1 MKTMRTEGRLA
12 RARAP
17 FPAAAR
23 PTPAGRGQGSGDCE
37 VGDGLKGP
45 GATSPSTNPS
55 VLPALPPPRG
65 GRARG
70 SGEGGPRAQRL
81 ATEAI
86 LAALLLAPSLAL
98 AQDASVATDASRPA
112 APAPARAA
120 GECVA
125 DPLPAD
131 HAPAIEVTVNPPNP
145 QVGDRVRVT
154 WTFRYRTHDRVEF
167 EPDAVALQQPAIELE
182 YAREQPERDRSVHG
196 ERDGRLRSEVTVAL
210 QPFRSG
216 DVVIRPMNARVN
228 TGDEIARV
236 CTPEVRFRVRSV
248 FGNTSHPQARD
259 ITRPEDV
266 RRDAL
271 TLRWISLGLDALF
284 VAVVAALSVAAW
296 LRRRPKV
303 VPPPP
308 PPRHPYFI
316 AREALEVLS
325 RGDLLARGLTKDY
338 YDAVSDVV
346 RRYLGG
352 VRGFDAIEMTT
363 DEILAHLRKHPLAGV
378 TQVEVENLLRECDL
392 VKFARYVP
400 AHEDS
405 DAILASAVSLV
416 ERGRPTMATAQEA
429 SRGGEP

>member
-1 MKTMRTEGRLA
+1 M
-12 RARAP
+12 
-17 FPAAAR
+17 
-23 PTPAGRGQGSGDCE
+23 
-37 VGDGLKGP
+37 V
-45 GATSPSTNPS
+45 
-55 VLPALPPPRG
+55 V
-65 GRARG
+65 
-70 SGEGGPRAQRL
+70 
-81 ATEAI
+81 
-86 LAALLLAPSLAL
+86 ALLLAPALAS
-98 AQDASVATDASRPA
+98 AQDAAVPADAAAARPA
-112 APAPARAA
+112 APAVARN

-131 HAPAIEVTVNPPNP
+131 HAPAIEVTLNPPNP

-154 WTFRYRTHDRVEF
+154 WTFRYRTRDRVEF
-167 EPDAVALQQPAIELE
+167 DPDAVALQQPGIELE

-196 ERDGRLRSEVTVAL
+196 ERDGRLRSEVVVAL
-210 QPFRSG
+210 QPFRAG
-216 DVVIRPMNARVN
+216 DVVIRPMSARVN

-248 FGNTSHPQARD
+248 FGNASHPQPRD

-271 TLRWISLGLDALF
+271 TMRYVALGLDALF
-284 VAVVAALSVAAW
+284 VAVVGALSTAAW

-316 AREALEVLS
+316 ARDALEILA

-338 YDAVSDVV
+338 YDAISDVV

-352 VRGFDAIEMTT
+352 VRAFDAIEMTT
-363 DEILAHLRKHPLAGV
+363 DEILAHLRKHPLPGV
-378 TQVEVENLLRECDL
+378 TSVEVENLLRECDL

-405 DAILASAVSLV
+405 DEILAAAVSLV
-416 ERGRPTMATAQEA
+416 ERGRPTMSTAQDA
-429 SRGGEP
+429 ARGGHP

>member
-1 MKTMRTEGRLA
+1 MKRHHTPGLA
-12 RARAP
+12 CLAAVL
-17 FPAAAR
+17 AAA
-23 PTPAGRGQGSGDCE
+23 P
-37 VGDGLKGP
+37 
-45 GATSPSTNPS
+45 
-55 VLPALPPPRG
+55 
-65 GRARG
+65 
-70 SGEGGPRAQRL
+70 
-81 ATEAI
+81 
-86 LAALLLAPSLAL
+86 AL
-98 AQDASVATDASRPA
+98 AQDAAVAVDAAAVADAARPA
-112 APAPARAA
+112 APAPASAR
-120 GECVA
+120 GGQCVA

-131 HAPAIEVTVNPPNP
+131 HAHAIEVTVNPPTP

-154 WTFRYRTHDRVEF
+154 WVFRYRAADRVEF
-167 EPDAVALQQPAIELE
+167 DPDAVALQQPGIELE

-196 ERDGRLRSEVTVAL
+196 ERDGRMRSEVVVAL
-210 QPFRSG
+210 QPFRAG
-216 DVVIRPMNARVN
+216 DVVIRPMSARVN
-228 TGDEIARV
+228 TGDEIARI

-248 FGNTSHPQARD
+248 FGNASHPQPRD

-271 TLRWISLGLDALF
+271 TLRQVALGLDALF
-284 VAVVAALSVAAW
+284 LAVVAALSVAAW

-316 AREALEVLS
+316 AREALEVLA

-363 DEILAHLRKHPLAGV
+363 DEILARLRRSPLPGV
-378 TQVEVENLLRECDL
+378 TFVEVENLLRECDL

-400 AHEDS
+400 AHEES
-405 DAILASAVSLV
+405 DEILAAARSLV
-416 ERGRPTMATAQEA
+416 ERGRPTMAAPQEP
-429 SRGGEP
+429 SRGGAP

>member
-1 MKTMRTEGRLA
+1 MSHLVKARLI
-12 RARAP
+12 
-17 FPAAAR
+17 
-23 PTPAGRGQGSGDCE
+23 T
-37 VGDGLKGP
+37 L
-45 GATSPSTNPS
+45 
-55 VLPALPPPRG
+55 
-65 GRARG
+65 
-70 SGEGGPRAQRL
+70 
-81 ATEAI
+81 
-86 LAALLLAPSLAL
+86 ALLLAPSLAH
-98 AQDASVATDASRPA
+98 AQDAAVAADAAAAARPS

-125 DPLPAD
+125 DPIPAD
-131 HAPAIEVTVNPPNP
+131 HAPAVEVTVNPPNP

-154 WTFRYRTHDRVEF
+154 WVFRYRTHDRVEF
-167 EPDAVALQQPAIELE
+167 TPDAVALQQPAIELE

-196 ERDGRLRSEVTVAL
+196 ERDGRLRSEVVVAL
-210 QPFRSG
+210 QPFRAG

-228 TGDEIARV
+228 TGDEIARI

-248 FGNTSHPQARD
+248 FGNTSHPQPRD

-271 TLRWISLGLDALF
+271 TLRQVALGLDALF
-284 VAVVAALSVAAW
+284 VAVVAALSIAGW

-316 AREALEVLS
+316 ARDALEVLA

-338 YDAVSDVV
+338 YDAISDVV

-352 VRGFDAIEMTT
+352 VRAFDAIEMTT
-363 DEILAHLRKHPLAGV
+363 DEILAHLRKHPLPGV
-378 TQVEVENLLRECDL
+378 TFVEVERLLRECDL

-405 DAILASAVSLV
+405 DEILAAAISLV
-416 ERGRPTMATAQEA
+416 ERGRPTMTTQHEA
-429 SRGGEP
+429 ARGGAP

>member
-1 MKTMRTEGRLA
+1 MATPA
-12 RARAP
+12 RR
-17 FPAAAR
+17 AAA
-23 PTPAGRGQGSGDCE
+23 GR
-37 VGDGLKGP
+37 
-45 GATSPSTNPS
+45 
-55 VLPALPPPRG
+55 
-65 GRARG
+65 RA
-70 SGEGGPRAQRL
+70 
-81 ATEAI
+81 
-86 LAALLLAPSLAL
+86 AAVAAV
-98 AQDASVATDASRPA
+98 DAAVDAAVAADAARPA
-112 APAPARAA
+112 APAAARN

-125 DPLPAD
+125 DPLPSD
-131 HAPAIEVTVNPPNP
+131 HAPAVEVTVNPPNP
-145 QVGDRVRVT
+145 QVGDRVRVS
-154 WTFRYRTHDRVEF
+154 WIFRYRTHDRVEF

-196 ERDGRLRSEVTVAL
+196 ERDGRLRSEVVVAL
-210 QPFRSG
+210 QPFRAG

-228 TGDEIARV
+228 TGDEIARF

-248 FGNTSHPQARD
+248 FGNASHPQPRD

-271 TLRWISLGLDALF
+271 TARWVTLGLDALF
-284 VAVVAALSVAAW
+284 VAVVSALSVAAW

-338 YDAVSDVV
+338 YDAISDVV

-352 VRGFDAIEMTT
+352 VRAFDAIEMTT
-363 DEILAHLRKHPLAGV
+363 DEILAHLRKSPLPGV
-378 TQVEVENLLRECDL
+378 TFVEAENLLRECDL

-400 AHEDS
+400 APEDS
-405 DAILASAVSLV
+405 DEILAAAVSLV
-416 ERGRPTMATAQEA
+416 ERGRPLMPTQQDAA
-429 SRGGEP
+429 RGGNP

>member
-1 MKTMRTEGRLA
+1 MSHPLTGRCVAGVRSLA
-12 RARAP
+12 
-17 FPAAAR
+17 
-23 PTPAGRGQGSGDCE
+23 
-37 VGDGLKGP
+37 L
-45 GATSPSTNPS
+45 
-55 VLPALPPPRG
+55 
-65 GRARG
+65 
-70 SGEGGPRAQRL
+70 
-81 ATEAI
+81 
-86 LAALLLAPSLAL
+86 ALLLAPSVAR
-98 AQDASVATDASRPA
+98 AQDAAVVPSDAAVAGDAARPA
-112 APAPARAA
+112 APARAA

-131 HAPAIEVTVNPPNP
+131 HAPAIEVTVNPPTP

-154 WTFRYRTHDRVEF
+154 WTFRYRTSDRVEF
-167 EPDAVALQQPAIELE
+167 DPDAVALQQPGIELE

-196 ERDGRLRSEVTVAL
+196 ERDGRLRSEVVVAL

-216 DVVIRPMNARVN
+216 DVVIRPMSARVN
-228 TGDEIARV
+228 TGDEIARI

-248 FGNTSHPQARD
+248 FGNTSHPQPKD

-271 TLRWISLGLDALF
+271 TMRQVALALDALF
-284 VAVVAALSVAAW
+284 VAVVAALSIAGW

-303 VPPPP
+303 IPPPP
-308 PPRHPYFI
+308 PPRHPYYI
-316 AREALEVLS
+316 ARDALEVLS

-363 DEILAHLRKHPLAGV
+363 DEILAHMRKHPLAGV
-378 TQVEVENLLRECDL
+378 TFVEVENLLRECDL

-405 DAILASAVSLV
+405 DEILAAAISLV
-416 ERGRPTMATAQEA
+416 ERGRPLMAPSQEA
-429 SRGGEP
+429 SRGGAP